1 MEAAEMTTTVLI
13 KSLPE
18 DAQRIA
24 GHIEFSKQRVFQ

>member
-13 KSLPE
+13 TSLPE

-24 GHIEFSKQRVFQ
+24 GHFGFSKQRFFQ